1 MTVVTERPE
10 GRYQT
15 TLRTKTEKRVFFAAV
30 IFCIAAPLFA
40 QPLSNEAEALAARGI
55 EAHDSGDYEG
65 ALDYYRQVLELAPR
79 HPVILYEMGF
89 SYAAMGDD
97 ENAIRIADEGID
109 AAKEQG
115 SLNILI
121 ALMDLKGSALDN
133 LGQSEEALTVF
144 EEAIGLGGNPMVY
157 YNYALTS
164 YKLERRGQAR
174 KALIAGLE
182 LNRNHPSSVYLLGR
196 ICVEEG
202 RKTQGFYSFCYFLLL
217 EPASGRAVEAYMSLD
232 EILKG
237 STTIGIRNAGSF
249 TASDLMISLLP
260 LESDESSAKLSD
272 TEKFNAKLKML
283 FTALEESRES
293 VEREAGDELWWDYY
307 HPFFTRIAASP
318 YFDTYCK
325 IIGMVA
331 NPDAQAWIDSGEG
344 REEIDAFFTWINE

>member
-1 MTVVTERPE
+1 M
-10 GRYQT
+10 
-15 TLRTKTEKRVFFAAV
+15 KTGKRLFCAAV
-30 IFCIAAPLFA
+30 IFCLAAAIFA
-40 QPLSNEAEALAARGI
+40 QPLSDEAEALAGRGI
-55 EAHDSGDYEG
+55 AAHDSGDYEG

-97 ENAIRIADEGID
+97 ENALRMSDEGIS
-109 AAKEQG
+109 AAREQG
-115 SLNILI
+115 SDDILA

-133 LGQSEEALTVF
+133 LGRGEEALAVF
-144 EEAIGLGGNPMVY
+144 EEAIGLGGNVTVY

-174 KALIAGLE
+174 EALIAGLA

-202 RKTQGFYSFCYFLLL
+202 RKTQGFYSLCYFLLL

-232 EILKG
+232 EMLKG
-237 STTIGIRNAGSF
+237 STTIGVRSAGSF
-249 TASDLMISLLP
+249 TASDLMISLLS
-260 LESDESSAKLSD
+260 LDSDEASGLSD
-272 TEKFNAKLKML
+272 TEKLNAKLKKL
-283 FTALEESRES
+283 FTALDESVEN

-307 HPFFTRIAASP
+307 HPFFARIAASP

-325 IIGMVA
+325 IIGLVA

-344 REEIDAFFTWINE
+344 REEIDAFFTWLNE